1 MNLPSRHR
9 VNVGANYTGARVI
22 GNASVSYASEAYW
35 QDVLDSRYHG
45 TTDAYTLVNGTFGY
59 RVTDSL
65 TASLK
70 VINLFDQEIQQ
81 HVFGDVMRR
90 QVVLELRM
98 RAGAKP

>member
-1 MNLPSRHR
+1 M
-9 VNVGANYTGARVI
+9 
-22 GNASVSYASEAYW
+22 SYASEAYW

-59 RVTDSL
+59 RLTDSF

-81 HVFGDVMRR
+81 HIFGDVMRR

-98 RAGAKP
+98 RVGTKP